1 MDTPH
6 DPNYKWRVLGA
17 LGTIFITT
25 SGIVLTVKF
34 SAALSASTIIGL
46 FGMEFMIV
54 LITILL
60 VFPYPSTN
68 QTRSAKQSWFSM
80 DNPLTAVPF
89 SILAG
94 VITSLFI
101 KWLGTL

>member
-1 MDTPH
+1 MDVPH

-17 LGTIFITT
+17 LGTILITT
-25 SGIVLTVKF
+25 SGIVLTAIF
-34 SAALSASTIIGL
+34 SASLSGSTIIGL

-60 VFPYPSTN
+60 VFPYSSTN
-68 QTRSAKQSWFSM
+68 QAKQSRLSM
-80 DNPLTAVPF
+80 DNPFIAVPF

-94 VITSLFI
+94 VLTSLFI
-101 KWLGTL
+101 KWLGT

>member
-1 MDTPH
+1 MDMPH

-17 LGTIFITT
+17 LGIILVTT
-25 SGIVLTVKF
+25 SGIVLTAIF
-34 SAALSASTIIGL
+34 SAALSGSTVIGL

-60 VFPYPSTN
+60 VFPYSSTN
-68 QTRSAKQSWFSM
+68 EIHLAKESRLSM
-80 DNPLTAVPF
+80 DNPFIAVPF

-94 VITSLFI
+94 VLTSLFI
-101 KWLGTL
+101 KWLGT